1 MKCKV
6 ILTNLFYSEQY
17 HSLSLFRFVCIPCG
31 PLAGIKDVSS
41 VFGQTETDTK
51 FQEISW

>member
-6 ILTNLFYSEQY
+6 ILTNLLYSEQY
-17 HSLSLFRFVCIPCG
+17 HSQSLFRFACIPSG
-31 PLAGIKDVSS
+31 PLAEIKDVSS

-51 FQEISW
+51 FWEISW